1 MNYNYCITAK
11 TVLKKT
17 LERLFLVF
25 FFILLSNVSE
35 AQPQLY
41 PTISAKKVGN
51 KNPLSPDPIFAYRWN
66 NPKANDGLESYVLK
80 PISLQVSKTS
90 HFNTKDFQT
99 KNTILVNGDGDICF
113 DFGQTN
119 AAWIEFDSPDLL
131 GNIEM
136 SVSEY
141 NQVPPRLSSYP
152 TKIMTPK
159 KYGNTYRLELNSE
172 LYEGVRF
179 AWIHV
184 KSFSK
189 TWRITGLR
197 LICQTKPVNY
207 MGSFSCSDSLL
218 TKIWYT
224 GAYTVKLNLLK
235 DYFGAILMNRGDRF
249 SWTGDAHP
257 AQAAAMVA
265 FGNYDFVK
273 KNIEYT
279 STQSNGIRSYALY
292 WVLSLIDYYR
302 YTGDKEMLIKY
313 TDNAR
318 AKLDDAY
325 KVYGNNPNLEFF
337 GWDERLGAGFE
348 HPNLP
353 EPQNAY
359 KMLSI
364 RVWKE
369 FSEAMSSIE
378 NKELSDK
385 YSSFVKEK
393 MSALQ
398 KNPEWVNDFGLHAGA
413 DAVTTGLLTD
423 NEIKVIYTNSF
434 NDKINRISYS
444 PFNQFFIIQAFA
456 KMKKYD
462 DALSSI
468 RDLWGGQ
475 IKYGGTTFFEDY
487 RPSWNQTVEKN
498 AAVPNNQCGFT
509 SLTHPWGSGVT
520 KWLTEEVL
528 GIKPTSPG
536 FKTVDI
542 LPNLGRKLTR
552 VSGNVYT
559 PLGTV
564 EASFNVSTG
573 DASVSIPQGAVG
585 RIGIPK
591 VEKSIKQI
599 KVNGN
604 IVWKGEYVK
613 VLGIAAANAD
623 DDFIYLTGVKPGKYQ
638 IKISYT
644 GKTPDYV
651 ELKEQY
657 PVSKIKTDSVTH
669 GNWGGVYGKDG
680 YVLCNYHGNG
690 KDKSAIPSYVASID
704 YYKVKGNGKPLN
716 VIWDSTTTDSRA
728 LAPDAKN
735 SFPRIAA
742 CYYAA
747 DGDQIGY
754 TFTTTINLN
763 QTQDYQVSLYFV
775 DWDLNERE
783 IGVEMFDA
791 STSRLIAPVKIVK
804 NSGKGTYLTFSY
816 NKSAKFRI
824 NHVRG
829 SYAVLSGIFFDP
841 I

>member
-1 MNYNYCITAK
+1 
-11 TVLKKT
+11 
-17 LERLFLVF
+17 
-25 FFILLSNVSE
+25 
-35 AQPQLY
+35 
-41 PTISAKKVGN
+41 
-51 KNPLSPDPIFAYRWN
+51 
-66 NPKANDGLESYVLK
+66 
-80 PISLQVSKTS
+80 
-90 HFNTKDFQT
+90 
-99 KNTILVNGDGDICF
+99 
-113 DFGQTN
+113 
-119 AAWIEFDSPDLL
+119 
-131 GNIEM
+131 
-136 SVSEY
+136 
-141 NQVPPRLSSYP
+141 
-152 TKIMTPK
+152 
-159 KYGNTYRLELNSE
+159 
-172 LYEGVRF
+172 
-179 AWIHV
+179 
-184 KSFSK
+184 
-189 TWRITGLR
+189 
-197 LICQTKPVNY
+197 
-207 MGSFSCSDSLL
+207 
-218 TKIWYT
+218 
-224 GAYTVKLNLLK
+224 
-235 DYFGAILMNRGDRF
+235 
-249 SWTGDAHP
+249 
-257 AQAAAMVA
+257 
-265 FGNYDFVK
+265 
-273 KNIEYT
+273 
-279 STQSNGIRSYALY
+279 
-292 WVLSLIDYYR
+292 
-302 YTGDKEMLIKY
+302 
-313 TDNAR
+313 
-318 AKLDDAY
+318 
-325 KVYGNNPNLEFF
+325 
-337 GWDERLGAGFE
+337 
-348 HPNLP
+348 
-353 EPQNAY
+353 QNAY

-398 KNPEWVNDFGLHAGA
+398 KNPEWVKDFGLHAGA

-423 NEIKVIYTNSF
+423 NEIKVIYDNSF

-487 RPSWNQTVEKN
+487 RPSWNQAVEKN
-498 AAVPNNQCGFT
+498 AAIPNNQCGFT

-542 LPNLGRKLTR
+542 LPNLGRKLTH

-564 EASFNVSTG
+564 EASFNVFTG
-573 DASVSIPQGAVG
+573 VASVSIPQGAVG

-604 IVWKGEYVK
+604 IVWNSKYVK

-623 DDFIYLTGVKPGKYQ
+623 DDFIYLTGVKPGKYE

-657 PVSKIKTDSVTH
+657 QVSKIKTDSVTH
-669 GNWGGVYGKDG
+669 GNWGSVYGKDG
-680 YVLCNYHGNG
+680 YVLCNYSGDG

-728 LAPDAKN
+728 LAPDANN
-735 SFPRIAA
+735 SFPRTAA
-742 CYYAA
+742 CYYA
-747 DGDQIGY
+747 
-754 TFTTTINLN
+754 
-763 QTQDYQVSLYFV
+763 
-775 DWDLNERE
+775 
-783 IGVEMFDA
+783 
-791 STSRLIAPVKIVK
+791 
-804 NSGKGTYLTFSY
+804 
-816 NKSAKFRI
+816 
-824 NHVRG
+824 
-829 SYAVLSGIFFDP
+829 
-841 I
+841 